1 MGCDIFQQDLNSYNL
16 LFSFCF
22 NKRLKSTIPFYY
34 FVLFFMVHHVD
45 FFHLIPG
52 RSTTRLRKIFNRE
65 NVYTIR
71 DTYGL

>member
-22 NKRLKSTIPFYY
+22 NKRLKSSIPFYY

-45 FFHLIPG
+45 FF
-52 RSTTRLRKIFNRE
+52 SSDSRKING
-65 NVYTIR
+65 TIEK
-71 DTYGL
+71 DI